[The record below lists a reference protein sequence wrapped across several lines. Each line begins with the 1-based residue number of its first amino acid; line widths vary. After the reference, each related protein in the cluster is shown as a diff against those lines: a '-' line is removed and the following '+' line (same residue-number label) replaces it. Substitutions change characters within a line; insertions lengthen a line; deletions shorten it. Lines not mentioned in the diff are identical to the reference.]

1 VGSHAP
7 DATRD
12 AAAVLEAVRRLVRFL
27 RLAEADA
34 QAATGLSAAQ
44 LFILRQLADQPA
56 SSLAELAERTLT
68 DPSSVSSVVDRLV
81 RRGLVRR
88 HRPRSDARRVELR
101 LTAIGGRVVR
111 TAPATPQESIA
122 HGVSA
127 LPEGS
132 RAEVVRSLELLL
144 QSIGADAM
152 LPRMLFEDEPVKPR
166 RSTSR
171 ATASA

>member
-1 VGSHAP
+1 MGSHAP

-101 LTAIGGRVVR
+101 LTAI
-111 TAPATPQESIA
+111 
-122 HGVSA
+122 
-127 LPEGS
+127 
-132 RAEVVRSLELLL
+132 SLEL
-144 QSIGADAM
+144 APA
-152 LPRMLFEDEPVKPR
+152 R
-166 RSTSR
+166 
-171 ATASA
+171 